1 MTKDDA
7 ARAISEVAGSKDVVL
22 VPFDQHFG
30 AGQSGVQGQA
40 VRKIAR

>member
-22 VPFDQHFG
+22 VPFYQHFG
-30 AGQSGVQGQA
+30 AGRSDITW
-40 VRKIAR
+40 VRR